1 MLELKAVSKI
11 FIQPDGAAVEA
22 VHSISALIHE
32 REFVVFVGPSGC
44 GKTTLLKLVAG
55 LEQPTEGEVI
65 FNGEKISMTGRDRG
79 MVFQDFA
86 LFPWLTVRE
95 NIAFGLRLQRI
106 SKDKIEDTV
115 SYYLKITGLEQF
127 AKNYPASLS
136 GGMQQ
141 RVAIART
148 LANNPKILLMDE
160 PFGALDLQTRSKM
173 QEFLSKLWEENHK
186 TVVFVTH
193 DIEEAIFL
201 ADRVFLLSKRPA
213 TVQQEFRI
221 EFPRPRTHELKFDDN
236 FFKLK
241 KQIAQLLE
249 I

>member
-1 MLELKAVSKI
+1 MLELKEVAKI
-11 FIQPDGAAVEA
+11 FSRPNETAIEA
-22 VHSISALIHE
+22 VHDISASLHE

-44 GKTTLLKLVAG
+44 GKTTLLKIIAG
-55 LEQPTEGEVI
+55 LEYPTTGKVI
-65 FNGEKISMTGRDRG
+65 FDGENIGTTGRDRG

-86 LFPWLTVRE
+86 LFPWLTVKE
-95 NIAFGLRLQRI
+95 NIAFGLRLQKMPEEKI
-106 SKDKIEDTV
+106 KDMI

-127 AKNYPASLS
+127 SQNYPTSLS

-141 RVAIART
+141 RVAIVRT

-173 QEFLSKLWEENHK
+173 QGFLSKLWEDSHK

-213 TVQQEFRI
+213 TIKQEFKI
-221 EFPRPRTHELKFDDN
+221 EFPRPRTHDLKFDDK
-236 FFKLK
+236 FFTLK
-241 KQIAQLLE
+241 KQIAQMLE
-249 I
+249 Y

>member
-1 MLELKAVSKI
+1 MLELKEVSKI
-11 FIQPDGAAVEA
+11 FSRPNEAAVEA
-22 VHSISALIHE
+22 VHDISASLHE

-44 GKTTLLKLVAG
+44 GKTTLLKIIAG
-55 LEQPTEGEVI
+55 LEFPTTGEVI
-65 FNGEKISMTGRDRG
+65 FDGEKISTTGRDRG

-95 NIAFGLRLQRI
+95 NIAFGLRLQKM
-106 SKDKIEDTV
+106 SEEKIEDTV
-115 SYYLKITGLEQF
+115 LYYLKITGLKQF
-127 AKNYPASLS
+127 SQNYPTSLS

-213 TVQQEFRI
+213 TVKQEFKI
-221 EFPRPRTHELKFDDN
+221 EFPRPRTHDLKFDDK

-241 KQIAQLLE
+241 KQIAQMLE
-249 I
+249 Y

>member
-1 MLELKAVSKI
+1 MLELKEISKI
-11 FIQPDGAAVEA
+11 FTQPDGAAVEA
-22 VHSISALIHE
+22 VHSISALVHE

-44 GKTTLLKLVAG
+44 GKTTMLKIIAG
-55 LEQPTEGEVI
+55 LEKPTTGDII
-65 FNGEKISMTGRDRG
+65 FDGEKISTTGRDRG

-86 LFPWLTVRE
+86 LFPWLTVKE
-95 NIAFGLRLQRI
+95 NIAFGLRLQKM
-106 SKDKIEDTV
+106 SEEKIGDTV

-127 AKNYPASLS
+127 AQNYPANLS

-148 LANNPKILLMDE
+148 LANNPKMILMDE

-213 TVQQEFRI
+213 AVQQEFKI
-221 EFPRPRTHELKFDDN
+221 EFPRPRTHNLKFDDK

-241 KQIAQLLE
+241 KQIAQMLE
-249 I
+249 Y